1 MYYNPLKKKKIDVV
15 VSRTSSYS
23 LLASLLLSLNKKIKI
38 MTYKEANNISIKDYL
53 NSLGIQPAKEKG
65 SYGMYR
71 SPLREDNTPSFKVDY
86 NANLWCDYGTG
97 EGGTLIDLVMKQ
109 HQCNAYGAICRLEQ
123 GDTASFSFHG
133 KELPE
138 RDTKRQ
144 AASPIEIRRIQPLQN
159 PALIRYLQERGISP
173 GTASPYVQEMYYRIG
188 GKPYFALAFRNDSG
202 GYELRNP
209 RFKGSTS
216 PKDITHIRQSGKK
229 NDSCFVFEGVMDYL
243 SFIAIRQKTNP
254 TYPCLDWQDYII
266 LNSTPNVDKAL
277 YPLADYEHIHCFLD
291 NDEAGRKATQAIQK
305 EFCWHVRDS
314 SHLYSEYK
322 DLNDYLCGKKFNQ
335 AENRMQQST
344 QQTQPEKQKQS
355 AKQQQQENKNRQTP
369 GEKRKRGKRL

>member
-1 MYYNPLKKKKIDVV
+1 M
-15 VSRTSSYS
+15 S
-23 LLASLLLSLNKKIKI
+23 A
-38 MTYKEANNISIKDYL
+38 
-53 NSLGIQPAKEKG
+53 
-65 SYGMYR
+65 
-71 SPLREDNTPSFKVDY
+71 
-86 NANLWCDYGTG
+86 
-97 EGGTLIDLVMKQ
+97 
-109 HQCNAYGAICRLEQ
+109 
-123 GDTASFSFHG
+123 
-133 KELPE
+133 
-138 RDTKRQ
+138 
-144 AASPIEIRRIQPLQN
+144 
-159 PALIRYLQERGISP
+159 
-173 GTASPYVQEMYYRIG
+173 
-188 GKPYFALAFRNDSG
+188 G

-266 LNSTPNVDKAL
+266 LNSTTNVDKAL